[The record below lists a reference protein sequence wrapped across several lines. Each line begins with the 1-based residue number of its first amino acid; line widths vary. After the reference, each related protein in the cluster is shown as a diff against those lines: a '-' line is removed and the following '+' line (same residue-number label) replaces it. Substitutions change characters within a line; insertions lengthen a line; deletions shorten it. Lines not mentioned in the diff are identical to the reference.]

1 MYASPEQRV
10 AGGGCLDLTRMV
22 EEELGLEA
30 GAITGI
36 WDFAHNMQI
45 VWKNSLGEH
54 EAVEELIELIFQTMD
69 DYRVG
74 QSSTKF
80 RAKAAELSH
89 LVLNNKKR
97 QTTRFVRSFAR
108 GLQAWFR
115 NLPTL
120 IALKAE
126 KYEMAVRE
134 GRNTEAREV
143 LATLSKLRDPRNL
156 LLAAGMGQLVEYYV
170 RASVEAQHTYRFPTQ
185 AWSVVLEMREKVEA
199 LGEEWRWGEEEL
211 EFTGLEAPAKVKQR
225 LLEEGTYVP
234 MVKKGSVEAAN
245 RRGAD
250 LKEMGLLEEG
260 GCVDDL
266 YSEEGDS
273 TVPLA
278 GEAVM
283 EVPLDWRRA
292 RRRGLFSAEDGR
304 GGDTR
309 ELTIED
315 VARVEETLGDLAKTI
330 KETWDERQQ
339 QTNLE
344 KASYA
349 VFAEKFDW
357 GEDTMK
363 VTQGGEQTHVCIEN
377 AIKMRDLLIRL
388 LDELP
393 KSYSEMFVPVEVVDG
408 YASYLKFCARE
419 LDSMLQDEHELYERW
434 YKVGRLTFLVVYPIC
449 PGICSKIGQSHTVR
463 SPIPESPDTLCIG
476 GD

>member
-1 MYASPEQRV
+1 MSEYLILTVIFSCSYDGVYASPEQRV

-22 EEELGLEA
+22 EEELGLEE
-30 GAITGI
+30 GAITGT
-36 WDFAHNMQI
+36 WDIAHNLQI
-45 VWKNSLGEH
+45 VWKNGLSEH
-54 EAVEELIELIFQTMD
+54 EAVEELIQLIFNTMD

-80 RAKAAELSH
+80 RDLAAQLGH
-89 LVLNNKKR
+89 LVLSNKKR

-126 KYEMAVRE
+126 KYEAAVRE

-156 LLAAGMGQLVEYYV
+156 LLAAGMGQLVEHYV
-170 RASVEAQHTYRFPTQ
+170 KASVEAQHTYRFPTQ
-185 AWSVVLEMREKVEA
+185 AWSVVLEMREKVGA
-199 LGEEWRWGEEEL
+199 LGEEWCWGEEEL

-225 LLEEGTYVP
+225 LLEEGKYVP
-234 MVKKGSVEAAN
+234 LVKKGSVEGAN

-260 GCVDDL
+260 GCIDDL
-266 YSEEGDS
+266 FNEEGDS

-283 EVPLDWRRA
+283 EVPLEWRRA
-292 RRRGLFSAEDGR
+292 RRTGLFCAEDGR

-309 ELTIED
+309 QLTMED
-315 VARVEETLGDLAKTI
+315 VDSVEETLGDLAKTI
-330 KETWDERQQ
+330 KQAWDERQQ
-339 QTNLE
+339 QTDLE

-357 GEDTMK
+357 GEDTVK
-363 VTQGGEQTHVCIEN
+363 ITQGGEQTHVSIEN
-377 AIKMRDLLIRL
+377 AIKMSNLLARL
-388 LDELP
+388 LSLLP
-393 KSYSEMFVPVEVVDG
+393 ESYSEKFVPVLIVDG
-408 YASYLKFCARE
+408 YASFLKFCARE
-419 LDSMLQDEHELYERW
+419 TDSMQQDEHELYERW
-434 YKVGRLTFLVVYPIC
+434 YKVSHPNFLI
-449 PGICSKIGQSHTVR
+449 
-463 SPIPESPDTLCIG
+463 
-476 GD
+476 